1 MLDEFKAA
9 VLPGWY
15 GELSIEYFETALS
28 QPRRELLER
37 PFRPRKSFRETR
49 RYCER
54 GFGMREISTNEA
66 LGWRLRAQHL
76 DAPLWRRTRP
86 TRAGWPCAGLR

>member
-1 MLDEFKAA
+1 MGAEPGAMLDEFKAA

-54 GFGMREISTNEA
+54 GVRHEGDK
-66 LGWRLRAQHL
+66 HK
-76 DAPLWRRTRP
+76 
-86 TRAGWPCAGLR
+86 